1 MQFKVLPAVRMSV
14 ISGYNGS
21 VYFIACSSLSRDRGR
36 NLTSWRDFS
45 KSAEGME
52 KVFIAASGST
62 LNRGVYSIL
71 EFFSLLF

>member
-1 MQFKVLPAVRMSV
+1 MSV
-14 ISGYNGS
+14 ISGYNDC
-21 VYFIACSSLSRDRGR
+21 VHFITCSSLSRGRGG

-62 LNRGVYSIL
+62 LNSGFIPY
-71 EFFSLLF
+71 